1 MLCGRAAR
9 LALTRQRTPL
19 GLGVYLSVQALLL
32 CFAFYALSFLEA
44 LARWARGG
52 DAVPLLSRPL
62 HAASPLVHALS
73 AFVAAAFYTC
83 IWPDAAF
90 QAAHVAPK
98 ARLRARAACVARHWR
113 RLIRP
118 VAQAQ
123 AGLPVAGWMHEVH
136 AGPLLLAALDLAG
149 ARDAE
154 LPLPRAAPLAGAA
167 AAVAGAYWAALSWAA
182 RTAGA
187 CGRRPALVRAARR
200 SEGRGRVCSATDD
213 GTAWPRGFW
222 KKSGAAS
229 SRRPLPTLYG
239 PR

>member
-1 MLCGRAAR
+1 M
-9 LALTRQRTPL
+9 
-19 GLGVYLSVQALLL
+19 QALLL

-52 DAVPLLSRPL
+52 DVVPFLSRPL

-187 CGRRPALVRAARR
+187 WPYEFLGRMSEARR
-200 SEGRGRVCSATDD
+200 
-213 GTAWPRGFW
+213 WGF
-222 KKSGAAS
+222 AAS
-229 SRRPLPTLYG
+229 SAALLAVLALATRAAALHRAALLAAHAQ
-239 PR
+239 RLKRE